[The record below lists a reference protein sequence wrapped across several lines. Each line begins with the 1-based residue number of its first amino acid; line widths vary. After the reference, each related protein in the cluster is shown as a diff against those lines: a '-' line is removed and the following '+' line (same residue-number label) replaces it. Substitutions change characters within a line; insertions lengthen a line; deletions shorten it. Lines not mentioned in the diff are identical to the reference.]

1 MTHLS
6 KYFAGS
12 SRMRV
17 RPLWAAAAFV
27 PLLGACVTYVQPAP
41 TAPLPQ
47 ADVAEE
53 TQDAAPV
60 VTAQTPPP
68 PPLPVYEQPPLPE
81 PGYLW
86 TPGYW
91 NYGPAGYY
99 WIPGTWVMPPRVGVL
114 WTPGYWGFVSG
125 VYVFHAG
132 YWGPHV
138 GFYGGVNYGGGY
150 VGEGY
155 HGGRW
160 ENNHFAYNTSVTNVN
175 TTIVHNTYNETVI
188 NNTTVNRVS
197 YNGGA
202 GGVHAVATPADN
214 AAMHERHVPPTH
226 EQAQHFQ
233 AASQDRTLQANV
245 NQGHPPIA
253 ATPHPGAFDAPGV
266 VAAHGAGPHPHRPVQ
281 CRRQSRRSARP
292 ARRAW
297 RGRRTRLP
305 GATPQRGERRAL
317 PCPRMPHGAARLA
330 QTRRAC
336 PAGTAARADAGA
348 AAQPHGG
355 TDNRT
360 AHGAAARAAQPQAQQ
375 PPQPHQQAQQVA
387 AAGSRSHRRKR
398 PSAGGDQAGK
408 PQSAES

>member
-1 MTHLS
+1 MRTMTHLS

-53 TQDAAPV
+53 AQDAAPV
-60 VTAQTPPP
+60 VTAQTPP

-125 VYVFHAG
+125 VYLFHAG

-214 AAMHERHVPPTH
+214 AAMHERHVAPTH

-266 VAAHGAGPHPHRPVQ
+266 VAAHGAGPHPYSTGAVP
-281 CRRQSRRSARP
+281 P
-292 ARRAW
+292 A
-297 RGRRTRLP
+297 GP
-305 GATPQRGERRAL
+305 GAAPNTHPGNPAAVNAAYQPAQ
-317 PCPRMPHGAARLA
+317 HGAPGSAVPPGHAPQGQPHA
-330 QTRRAC
+330 QMQ
-336 PAGTAARADAGA
+336 GQVQSHGQGQSHGQ
-348 AAQPHGG
+348 AQPHGQPQPQG
-355 TDNRT
+355 QP
-360 AHGAAARAAQPQAQQ
+360 HGQPQAQQ
-375 PPQPHQQAQQVA
+375 VQPHGQPQPQAQPQVQGA
-387 AAGSRSHRRKR
+387 TKPA
-398 PSAGGDQAGK
+398 K
-408 PQSAES
+408 PQHPPNPDHDQRHDDK